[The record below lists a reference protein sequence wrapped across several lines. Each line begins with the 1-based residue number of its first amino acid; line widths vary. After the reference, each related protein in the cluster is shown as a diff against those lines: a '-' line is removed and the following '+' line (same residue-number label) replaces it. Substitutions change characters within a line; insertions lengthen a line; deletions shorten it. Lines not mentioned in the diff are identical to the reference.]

1 MSNATQTYKLYE
13 VLKSGDP
20 VTVAKIA
27 EELKIKVLSVPV
39 YIHGLKAQKAEIK
52 AIREGR
58 RVVSYQLTN
67 PTDVKVSEFR
77 KNSAEATLVSKK
89 GNGLKGLTTAAPLED
104 TTVNTLVTDQEMADI
119 RDSLQVDRINGGR
132 GLAD

>member
-1 MSNATQTYKLYE
+1 MSNATQTYKLFE

-67 PTDVKVSEFR
+67 PADVKISEFR
-77 KNSAEATLVSKK
+77 KNSAEAVVKSKG
-89 GNGLKGLTTAAPLED
+89 GNGVRQLATTQIEEPSAN
-104 TTVNTLVTDQEMADI
+104 TVVSDREIADI
-119 RDSLQVDRINGGR
+119 RSSLGIDVGNRSLGD
-132 GLAD
+132 

>member
-13 VLKSGDP
+13 VLKSGEP

-27 EELKIKVLSVPV
+27 EELKIKILSVPV

-67 PTDVKVSEFR
+67 VVDVKIPEFR
-77 KNSAEATLVSKK
+77 KNSAEASLTPKKPGTIKDLTAQTIEEPSANTLVSDR
-89 GNGLKGLTTAAPLED
+89 EI
-104 TTVNTLVTDQEMADI
+104 ADI
-119 RDSLQVDRINGGR
+119 RSSLGIGGFERLVD
-132 GLAD
+132 

>member
-13 VLKSGDP
+13 VLKSGEP

-67 PTDVKVSEFR
+67 SADVKIPEFR
-77 KNSAEATLVSKK
+77 KNSAEATAVVKSKVAVK
-89 GNGLKGLTTAAPLED
+89 VAAPNLD
-104 TTVNTLVTDQEMADI
+104 DAGVDVTDKDMADL
-119 RDSLQVDRINGGR
+119 RSSLGLGSDRGH
-132 GLAD
+132 LAD

>member
-13 VLKSGDP
+13 VLKSGEP

-58 RVVSYQLTN
+58 KVVSYQLTN
-67 PTDVKVSEFR
+67 PTEVKIPEFR
-77 KNSAEATLVSKK
+77 KNSAEASLVPKNPGTIAKLADQAIEEPS
-89 GNGLKGLTTAAPLED
+89 A
-104 TTVNTLVTDQEMADI
+104 NTIVSEREIADI
-119 RDSLQVDRINGGR
+119 RSSLGIESIR
-132 GLAD
+132 GLVD